1 MPSGSKKRK
10 AAKKKKEKGA
20 NNSTT
25 HSHEDQDLK
34 VHDEKESVGGE
45 ANSPASQDHH
55 NHQHRFTEGEEEGME
70 QREDISS
77 VRSMVTESESMVG
90 VNSNGDSTEEM
101 AVKEA
106 NAQIDWELKH
116 EADSDGK
123 NGSIEYVESVKES
136 HGGRMSHDGGRSSS
150 SSSSSDDESHVID
163 KNIVMIEY
171 RESKE
176 DALNSVA
183 ESDAFEDVVKIARL
197 PEITPVTDGVSIIDD
212 YNLAVDEPKEEAYD
226 TPSVNLVRPADLPE
240 VTEVTDSV
248 LVMDA
253 YNLAADEPKEQSY
266 DAPSVN
272 LVKPVDLPEV
282 AQLKDDVPV
291 IETYSLVVGKL
302 TEETYNSVV
311 ETIPVVGSENVSKE
325 VVRANDSSTVE
336 SAICSNLLELGLK
349 ENGKNDT
356 LGVLPVVMD
365 MGSQPK
371 KDKVILTAVESSAV
385 SSVATA
391 SSARVDEDKLF
402 PSSSVP
408 AVDNS
413 NGADLIKDSVIT
425 EASDSQHSFGSVGPT
440 TSANT
445 ILEELLWTVGGVCR
459 VTGWIVT
466 GERQAE
472 RIRRLYL
479 KTILRQDIA
488 FFDTET
494 TTREVIGRM
503 SGDTILIQ
511 DAMGEKVGK
520 FIQLMSTFIG
530 GFAIAFARG
539 WLLSLVLLTCI
550 PALVIAGGGM
560 AIIMTRMS
568 SRGQVAYAEAGNVV
582 EQTVGGA
589 SFTGEKLAINKYN
602 SKLQIA
608 YAATTQQ
615 GLASGIGLGTMLVII
630 FSSYG
635 LAIWYGSKLII
646 DKGYNGGVVINVIM
660 AIMTGGMSL
669 GQTSPCLN
677 SFAAGQAAAYKM
689 FETIKRKPQIDVY
702 DTSGIAMEDIKGEI
716 ELKDVHFRYPARPDV
731 QIFSGFSLQVPSGTT
746 TALVGQSGSGK
757 STVISLLQRFYDP
770 EAGEVLIDGINL
782 KKFQLKW
789 IREKMGL
796 VSQEPILFGTTIGE
810 NIAYGKENATNE
822 EIRTAIE
829 LANAAKFI
837 DKLPKGLDTMVGE
850 HGSQLSGRQKQRIA
864 IARAILK
871 NPKILLLDEATSALD
886 AESER
891 VVQDA
896 LTNIMSS
903 RTTVVVAHRL
913 TTIRNA
919 DLIAVVQEGKIV
931 ERGTHGELIKDPEG
945 AYSQLIRLQ
954 EGTNKVEDP
963 RRSDIDNLD
972 TIQDVDITMGRSASQ
987 ILSMRRSISRGS
999 SGSQRSFR
1007 ISFGLHGPI
1016 GIQTD
1021 IEGEESSKR
1030 SETDD
1035 KKRRQVSIK
1044 RLMYLNK
1051 PELPV
1056 LLLGS
1061 IAAGINGVTF
1071 PIFGLLLSTAIK
1083 IFYEP
1088 HDELRKDSRFWA
1100 LMFVGLGVV
1109 ILFVAP
1115 VQNYFFGIAGGRL
1128 IMQIRALMFEKAVH
1142 QEISWFDNP
1151 KNSRFGARLS
1161 TDALTVRSLVGDS
1174 LAQIVQN
1181 ITTIIAG
1188 LVISFTANWMLALI
1202 ILSVLPLVGLQGF
1215 FQIKFLKGFIEDAK
1229 VMYEDASQVANDA
1242 VGSIRTV
1249 ASFCAEKK
1257 VIEMYKNKCEAP
1269 MKHGVRIGL
1278 VSGIGFGSSLFALY
1292 CTNAFC
1298 FYIGAVLV
1306 QHGKATFGEVFKVF
1320 FALTISAMGV
1330 SQTTALAPDT
1340 NKAKDSAASIFEI
1353 IDSKPKIDSS
1363 SNEGT
1368 TLATITGDIEFKH
1381 VSFNYPTRPDVQIFR
1396 DLCLTI
1402 PSGKSTVISLIER
1415 FYDPESGHI
1424 FLDGVEIQKLKLSW
1438 LRQQMGLVSQEPVLF
1453 NETIWTN
1460 IAYGKQGEAAEEEI
1474 IAAAKAAN
1482 VHNFISALPHGYDT
1496 NVGERGVQLSGGQK
1510 QRIAIVRAIVK
1521 DPKTLLLDEATSAL
1535 DAESER
1541 VVQDALDRVMMN
1553 RTTIVVAHR
1562 LTTIRCADVIAVV
1575 KNGVIAEKGTHDVLM
1590 KITDGAYASL
1600 VALHM
1605 ASSK

>member
-1 MPSGSKKRK
+1 M
-10 AAKKKKEKGA
+10 KEEERGTV
-20 NNSTT
+20 NG
-25 HSHEDQDLK
+25 E
-34 VHDEKESVGGE
+34 GGE
-45 ANSPASQDHH
+45 TGKLGDQRVAFYRLFSFADRFDIALMIVGTVSAIAN
-55 NHQHRFTEGEEEGME
+55 GMA
-70 QREDISS
+70 QPVMTLIFG
-77 VRSMVTESESMVG
+77 TLI
-90 VNSNGDSTEEM
+90 NSF
-101 AVKEA
+101 
-106 NAQIDWELKH
+106 
-116 EADSDGK
+116 
-123 NGSIEYVESVKES
+123 
-136 HGGRMSHDGGRSSS
+136 
-150 SSSSSDDESHVID
+150 SSSDPSHV
-163 KNIVMIEY
+163 VHE
-171 RESKE
+171 
-176 DALNSVA
+176 
-183 ESDAFEDVVKIARL
+183 
-197 PEITPVTDGVSIIDD
+197 
-212 YNLAVDEPKEEAYD
+212 
-226 TPSVNLVRPADLPE
+226 
-240 VTEVTDSV
+240 
-248 LVMDA
+248 
-253 YNLAADEPKEQSY
+253 
-266 DAPSVN
+266 
-272 LVKPVDLPEV
+272 
-282 AQLKDDVPV
+282 
-291 IETYSLVVGKL
+291 
-302 TEETYNSVV
+302 
-311 ETIPVVGSENVSKE
+311 VSK
-325 VVRANDSSTVE
+325 VSLRFLYL
-336 SAICSNLLELGLK
+336 AI
-349 ENGKNDT
+349 
-356 LGVLPVVMD
+356 
-365 MGSQPK
+365 
-371 KDKVILTAVESSAV
+371 
-385 SSVATA
+385 A
-391 SSARVDEDKLF
+391 S
-402 PSSSVP
+402 
-408 AVDNS
+408 
-413 NGADLIKDSVIT
+413 GI
-425 EASDSQHSFGSVGPT
+425 ASFLQ
-440 TSANT
+440 
-445 ILEELLWTVGGVCR
+445 

-494 TTREVIGRM
+494 TTGEVIGRM

-568 SRGQVAYAEAGNVV
+568 SRG
-582 EQTVGGA
+582 
-589 SFTGEKLAINKYN
+589 
-602 SKLQIA
+602 
-608 YAATTQQ
+608 
-615 GLASGIGLGTMLVII
+615 VII

-689 FETIKRKPQIDVY
+689 FETIKRKPQIDAY
-702 DTSGIAMEDIKGEI
+702 DTSGIVMEDIKGEI
-716 ELKDVHFRYPARPDV
+716 ELKDVHFRYPAGPDV

-850 HGSQLSGRQKQRIA
+850 HGTQLSGGQKQRIA

-896 LTNIMSS
+896 LTNIMSN

-1071 PIFGLLLSTAIK
+1071 PIFGFLLSTAIN

-1115 VQNYFFGIAGGRL
+1115 VQNYFFGIAGGKL
-1128 IMQIRALMFEKAVH
+1128 IMRIRALTFEKTVH

-1151 KNSRFGARLS
+1151 KNSSGAVGARLS
-1161 TDALTVRSLVGDS
+1161 TDASTVRSLVGDS

-1292 CTNAFC
+1292 CTYAFC

-1320 FALTISAMGV
+1320 FALTISATGI
-1330 SQTTALAPDT
+1330 SQTTALATDT

-1368 TLATITGDIEFKH
+1368 TLATINGDIEFKH
-1381 VSFNYPTRPDVQIFR
+1381 VSFKYPTRPDVQIFR

-1402 PSGKSTVISLIER
+1402 PSGKTVALVGESGSGKSTVISLIER

-1453 NETIWTN
+1453 NETIRTN
-1460 IAYGKQGEAAEEEI
+1460 IAYGKKGEAAEEEI
-1474 IAAAKAAN
+1474 IAATKAAN
-1482 VHNFISALPHGYDT
+1482 AHNFISALPHGYDT

-1510 QRIAIVRAIVK
+1510 QRIAIARAIVK
-1521 DPKTLLLDEATSAL
+1521 DPKILLLDEATSAL

-1541 VVQDALDRVMMN
+1541 VVQDALDRVMVN

-1562 LTTIRCADVIAVV
+1562 LTTIRGADVIAVV

-1605 ASSK
+1605 TSSK

>member
-1 MPSGSKKRK
+1 M
-10 AAKKKKEKGA
+10 KEEERGTV
-20 NNSTT
+20 NG
-25 HSHEDQDLK
+25 E
-34 VHDEKESVGGE
+34 GGE
-45 ANSPASQDHH
+45 TGKLGDQRVAFYRLFSFADRFDIALMIVGTVSAIGNGMAQPVMTLIFGTLINS
-55 NHQHRFTEGEEEGME
+55 F
-70 QREDISS
+70 
-77 VRSMVTESESMVG
+77 
-90 VNSNGDSTEEM
+90 
-101 AVKEA
+101 
-106 NAQIDWELKH
+106 
-116 EADSDGK
+116 
-123 NGSIEYVESVKES
+123 
-136 HGGRMSHDGGRSSS
+136 
-150 SSSSSDDESHVID
+150 SSSDPSHV
-163 KNIVMIEY
+163 VHE
-171 RESKE
+171 
-176 DALNSVA
+176 
-183 ESDAFEDVVKIARL
+183 
-197 PEITPVTDGVSIIDD
+197 
-212 YNLAVDEPKEEAYD
+212 
-226 TPSVNLVRPADLPE
+226 
-240 VTEVTDSV
+240 
-248 LVMDA
+248 
-253 YNLAADEPKEQSY
+253 
-266 DAPSVN
+266 
-272 LVKPVDLPEV
+272 
-282 AQLKDDVPV
+282 
-291 IETYSLVVGKL
+291 
-302 TEETYNSVV
+302 
-311 ETIPVVGSENVSKE
+311 VSK
-325 VVRANDSSTVE
+325 VSLRFLYL
-336 SAICSNLLELGLK
+336 AI
-349 ENGKNDT
+349 
-356 LGVLPVVMD
+356 
-365 MGSQPK
+365 
-371 KDKVILTAVESSAV
+371 
-385 SSVATA
+385 A
-391 SSARVDEDKLF
+391 S
-402 PSSSVP
+402 
-408 AVDNS
+408 
-413 NGADLIKDSVIT
+413 GI
-425 EASDSQHSFGSVGPT
+425 ASFLQ
-440 TSANT
+440 
-445 ILEELLWTVGGVCR
+445 
-459 VTGWIVT
+459 VTCWIVT

-472 RIRRLYL
+472 HIRRLYL

-494 TTREVIGRM
+494 TTGEVIGRM

-582 EQTVGGA
+582 EQTVGGIRTVA

-689 FETIKRKPQIDVY
+689 FETIKRKPQIDAY
-702 DTSGIAMEDIKGEI
+702 DTSGIVMEDIKGEI

-837 DKLPKGLDTMVGE
+837 DKLPKANLPLPSPFFVGLDTMVGE
-850 HGSQLSGRQKQRIA
+850 HGTQLSGGQKQRIA

-896 LTNIMSS
+896 LTNIMSN

-999 SGSQRSFR
+999 SGSRHSFR

-1071 PIFGLLLSTAIK
+1071 PIFGFLLSTAIK

-1115 VQNYFFGIAGGRL
+1115 VQNYFFGIAGGKL
-1128 IMQIRALMFEKAVH
+1128 IMRIRALTFEKTVH

-1151 KNSRFGARLS
+1151 KNSSGAVGARLS
-1161 TDALTVRSLVGDS
+1161 TDASTVRSLVGDS

-1215 FQIKFLKGFIEDAK
+1215 FQSKFLKGFSEDAK

-1292 CTNAFC
+1292 CTYAFC

-1320 FALTISAMGV
+1320 FALTISAMGI

-1368 TLATITGDIEFKH
+1368 TLATINGDIEFKH
-1381 VSFNYPTRPDVQIFR
+1381 VSFKYPTRPDVQIFR

-1402 PSGKSTVISLIER
+1402 PSGKTVALVGESGSGKSTVISLIER

-1453 NETIWTN
+1453 NETIRTN
-1460 IAYGKQGEAAEEEI
+1460 IAYGKKGEAAEEEI

-1482 VHNFISALPHGYDT
+1482 AHNFISALPHGYDT

-1510 QRIAIVRAIVK
+1510 QRIAIARAIVK
-1521 DPKTLLLDEATSAL
+1521 DPKILLLDEATSAL

-1541 VVQDALDRVMMN
+1541 VVQDALDRVMVN

-1562 LTTIRCADVIAVV
+1562 LTTIRGADVIAVV

-1605 ASSK
+1605 TSSK